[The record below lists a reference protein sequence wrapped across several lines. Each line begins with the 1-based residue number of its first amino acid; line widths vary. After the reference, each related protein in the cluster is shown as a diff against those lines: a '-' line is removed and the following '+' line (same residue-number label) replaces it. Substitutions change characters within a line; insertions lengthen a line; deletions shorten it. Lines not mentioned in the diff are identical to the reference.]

1 MIEVLRH
8 IISNYD
14 LKGRVIRA
22 TPLGKGLINC
32 TLHIMTENGVEGGSY
47 VLQRINKQVF
57 KNPHELMENYA
68 AVTVFLR
75 DKIQKMGGNPR
86 RETISV
92 IQTRDGSNYCIDT
105 NGDYWRMI
113 TYVTDSVCYD
123 RVENSQ
129 QLYDSAVAFGRFQGL
144 LSDFPAEELY
154 ETIPNFH
161 NTPHRFGQFTEAV
174 KADVCGRASEVKDE
188 IAFVRG
194 REAFA
199 HTLENAHR
207 EGKLPLRV
215 THNDTKLSNILFD
228 AKSGEALCIIDL
240 DTVMPGYSVNDFG
253 DAIRSCA
260 TTASEDEGDLSKV
273 NIDLSLYE
281 LYVRGFIEG
290 AGNGLTDSE
299 RELLPIGAIMMT
311 YECGMRFLTDYLS
324 GDVYFKTE
332 REKQNLDRA
341 RNHFKLVS
349 DMEQNLQKM
358 QEIVNNYSHK

>member
-1 MIEVLRH
+1 MTEALRD

-14 LKGRVIRA
+14 LNGRVIRA

-32 TLHIMTENGVEGGSY
+32 TLHIMTENGNDRGSY

-68 AVTVFLR
+68 AVTAFLR
-75 DKIQKMGGNPR
+75 EKIQKMGGNPR
-86 RETISV
+86 RETISI
-92 IQTRDGSNYCIDT
+92 IQTRDGGNYCIDT
-105 NGDYWRMI
+105 NGDCWRMI
-113 TYVTDSVCYD
+113 TYITDSVCYD
-123 RVENSQ
+123 RVESPQ
-129 QLYDSAVAFGRFQGL
+129 QLYDSAVAFGRFQRL
-144 LSDFPAEELY
+144 LSDYPAEALY

-161 NTPHRFGQFTEAV
+161 NTPHRFSQLTEAV
-174 KADVCGRASEVKDE
+174 KADICGRASEVRDE

-207 EGKLPLRV
+207 EGRLPLRV

-253 DAIRSCA
+253 DAIRACA
-260 TTASEDEGDLSKV
+260 TTAAEDEGDISKV
-273 NIDLSLYE
+273 SFDLSLYE
-281 LYVRGFIEG
+281 LYVKGFIKG
-290 AGNGLTDSE
+290 AGDSLTDGE
-299 RELLPIGAIMMT
+299 RELLPVGAIMMT

-332 REKQNLDRA
+332 REKQNLHRA

-349 DMEQNLQKM
+349 DMEQNLEKM
-358 QEIVNNYSHK
+358 QEIVNKYFHK